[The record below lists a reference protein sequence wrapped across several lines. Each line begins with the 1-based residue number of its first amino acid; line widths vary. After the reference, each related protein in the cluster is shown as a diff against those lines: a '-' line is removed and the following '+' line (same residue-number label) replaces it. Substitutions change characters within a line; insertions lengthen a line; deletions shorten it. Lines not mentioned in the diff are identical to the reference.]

1 MKKAKWRPLW
11 RLTRDVECVV
21 REDLFLE
28 VTFEP
33 GVQCD
38 SFQGESAFGNNNNKN
53 KNEKEKK
60 CVFFSYASQVNLLL
74 LIEI

>member
-1 MKKAKWRPLW
+1 MKKAKWRTLW
-11 RLTRDVECVV
+11 RLTGDVDCVV

-38 SFQGESAFGNNNNKN
+38 SF
-53 KNEKEKK
+53 
-60 CVFFSYASQVNLLL
+60 
-74 LIEI
+74 